1 MRYAALLVLVCVAL
15 AAPDAR
21 TQDTKIDDRT
31 FFDKNIGKLIK
42 LEPTPIVDVSLE
54 KVFGARFFAV
64 SVSVAGEANIKT
76 LVAAKVGDDLSD
88 VNVPSATSEMP
99 TLKALVKP
107 DFKLKTDADGKT
119 FEAALDVLYPPDTR
133 YDEKRKAVRHSGTQW
148 TFIRGLFIGDFKGL
162 VVTTDADGT
171 ITSIG
176 YSREIKP

>member
-1 MRYAALLVLVCVAL
+1 MRYAALLAVLYLGLVA
-15 AAPDAR
+15 PIAR
-21 TQDTKIDDRT
+21 TQESTNEERA
-31 FFDKNIGKLIK
+31 FFDRNIGKLIK
-42 LEPTPIVDVSLE
+42 LEPTPMTAVVLD
-54 KVFGARFFAV
+54 KVFGAQFFMV

-107 DFKLKTDADGKT
+107 DFKLTTDADGKT

-133 YDEKRKAVRHSGTQW
+133 YDEKRKAVRHSETQW
-148 TFIRGLFIGDFKGL
+148 TFIRGVFIGDFKGL
-162 VVTTDADGT
+162 VVTTDAGGT
-171 ITSIG
+171 IINIK